1 MWTVIGIAAAAL
13 LASVLIHDFLE
24 RKRAKAIETAS
35 NRERLQR
42 LKAANDNDVRH
53 RPNRS
58 TG

>member
-1 MWTVIGIAAAAL
+1 MWTVIGIAAAVL

-24 RKRAKAIETAS
+24 RKRNKAAEAAS
-35 NRERLQR
+35 DRERLER
-42 LKAANDNDVRH
+42 KKVANDNHVGH